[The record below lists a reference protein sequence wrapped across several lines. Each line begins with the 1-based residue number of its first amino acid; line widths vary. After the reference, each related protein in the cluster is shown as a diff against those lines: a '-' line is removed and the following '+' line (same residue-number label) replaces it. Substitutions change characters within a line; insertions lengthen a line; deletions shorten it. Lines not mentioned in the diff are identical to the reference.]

1 MKSGWFKMPESN
13 DTTNYVV
20 MTTAS
25 QTEYYNYKKNWIR
38 SSIKWI
44 SDCEYELTVVSINY
58 PALICKRG
66 DKMTI
71 RILNVEGNTVNYEA
85 LIDGKRERGR
95 YLKMQN

>member
-1 MKSGWFKMPESN
+1 MKSGWFKMAEAG
-13 DTTNYVV
+13 DTTNYMV

-25 QTEYYNYKKNWIR
+25 QTEYYNYKKNWVR

-58 PALICKRG
+58 PGLICKRG

-71 RILNVEGNTVNYEA
+71 RILGVDGNTVNYEA
-85 LIDGKRERGR
+85 MIDGRRERGK